1 MMVCMGFVR
10 GCCHQRG
17 GEMRSIVEERLCAW
31 WLKKLGRKVVR
42 VW

>member
-1 MMVCMGFVR
+1 MVCMGFVR

-31 WLKKLGRKVVR
+31 SLKKLGRKVVG